1 MAPTR
6 TPTSRKGQSRSRHPG
21 ALSGQRAWTGTG
33 GSFPTGA
40 GQRAFSRVFVAVPF
54 LAERVSETLL
64 RKSSERDLQR
74 PGAMAELDQVQA
86 ATGPEEPAVATGH
99 DQGLA
104 RVGASDGGSGEVASM
119 EVDRHAEV
127 DLRALA
133 ADLGDQPAARLSAHT
148 PTVTV
153 GEDVAEGG
161 VVPGAE
167 VAFVLGKRLDVDDVV
182 RAELDA

>member
-40 GQRAFSRVFVAVPF
+40 GQRLSQGSSWLSRFS
-54 LAERVSETLL
+54 AERVSETLL

-74 PGAMAELDQVQA
+74 PGAMAELDQAQA

-104 RVGASDGGSGEVASM
+104 RVGTSDGGGGEVAPM
-119 EVDRHAEV
+119 E
-127 DLRALA
+127 
-133 ADLGDQPAARLSAHT
+133 
-148 PTVTV
+148 
-153 GEDVAEGG
+153 
-161 VVPGAE
+161 
-167 VAFVLGKRLDVDDVV
+167 
-182 RAELDA
+182 